1 MKVKSIRGSIKYDG
15 TVYDEGQ
22 EFKILDTDFNSLQ
35 ENVEVVSTDDKSDE
49 KNNKDSEEV
58 LDNQEEENIIVSE
71 GEKMPFS
78 VDEVMDI
85 DLQDVDLNSFK
96 VDELKKIA
104 KAKGIDIPEK
114 ATKKEIIELL
124 GK

>member
-22 EFKILDTDFNSLQ
+22 EFEILDTDFNSLQ

-58 LDNQEEENIIVSE
+58 LDNQEEENIIISE